1 VVPMESTSNYSWH
14 SFRIGLACAL
24 RAAQAPDW
32 VLLALLRWRSS
43 SSIPGYGRI
52 SFESAASWLDQ
63 ATAQEV
69 FSVQTSNLPVANS
82 LPNALSSEAYSYLDL
97 AWSQSLVATDVST
110 LQPVL
115 PQLDDDEF
123 MAELINTG
131 GIAPLTNVL

>member
-1 VVPMESTSNYSWH
+1 MQRFSLILSPQTYRAACW
-14 SFRIGLACAL
+14 ACAT
-24 RAAQAPDW
+24 RETGAA
-32 VLLALLRWRSS
+32 LSS
-43 SSIPGYGRI
+43 
-52 SFESAASWLDQ
+52 
-63 ATAQEV
+63 

-123 MAELINTG
+123 MAELVNTG
-131 GIAPLTNVL
+131 GFAPLTNIP